1 MRAEQA
7 RGIPLPELLRDQG
20 GQFAIPHRA
29 SLPPSTLAALRLRD
43 SAAIREYGSSDTV
56 TRMKT
61 TIDIPDALAQD
72 AKRLVRESGVT
83 LRDLV
88 VTGLR
93 AEVARRR
100 SAPRIDF
107 VFPTIGGNGLVA
119 DLAPG
124 DVIDRSYGFAA
135 AAGSSR

>member
-20 GQFAIPHRA
+20 GQFALPHRA

-72 AKRLVRESGVT
+72 AKRLVRESGLT

-88 VTGLR
+88 VTVLR
-93 AEVARRR
+93 AEGARRR
-100 SAPRIDF
+100 IAARID
-107 VFPTIGGNGLVA
+107 VLFPSIGGNGLVA
-119 DLAPG
+119 DLSPG
-124 DVIDRSYGFAA
+124 EVIDRSYGFAA
-135 AAGSSR
+135 ATGSPR

>member
-1 MRAEQA
+1 
-7 RGIPLPELLRDQG
+7 
-20 GQFAIPHRA
+20 
-29 SLPPSTLAALRLRD
+29 
-43 SAAIREYGSSDTV
+43 
-56 TRMKT
+56 MKT
-61 TIDIPDALAQD
+61 TIDIPDALAED

-93 AEVARRR
+93 AEVQRRR
-100 SAPRIDF
+100 TPPRVDF

-119 DLAPG
+119 DLAPW

-135 AAGSSR
+135 ATGSSR

>member
-7 RGIPLPELLRDQG
+7 RGIPLAELLRDQG
-20 GQFAIPHRA
+20 GQFAVPHRA
-29 SLPPSTLAALRLRD
+29 SLPPSTLAALRLGD
-43 SAAIREYGSSDTV
+43 SGAIPEYGARDTV
-56 TRMKT
+56 NRMKT

-93 AEVARRR
+93 AEVQRRR
-100 SAPRIDF
+100 RAPRTDF
-107 VFPTIGGNGLVA
+107 VFPTTGGHGPGA
-119 DLAPG
+119 RPAPRHDLH
-124 DVIDRSYGFAA
+124 DQ
-135 AAGSSR
+135 